1 MGRFLLFWG
10 GAARCAHNLPA
21 LAGKLHTCGLR
32 SVFLTHTPQGG
43 FSCRFAAIHLLSSEK
58 TIKIIC
64 RLRAANAAGRA
75 GLFAAVRQM
84 RHDKSL
90 WKAPRALGHGAFLI
104 F

>member
-10 GAARCAHNLPA
+10 MQPAAR
-21 LAGKLHTCGLR
+21 
-32 SVFLTHTPQGG
+32 
-43 FSCRFAAIHLLSSEK
+43 
-58 TIKIIC
+58 IIC

-90 WKAPRALGHGAFLI
+90 WKAPRVERSAALSYFLMSRTI
-104 F
+104 LPQVRQRWAIGR

>member
-1 MGRFLLFWG
+1 L
-10 GAARCAHNLPA
+10 ARPKGCANRNA
-21 LAGKLHTCGLR
+21 TT
-32 SVFLTHTPQGG
+32 VT
-43 FSCRFAAIHLLSSEK
+43 SEK

-64 RLRAANAAGRA
+64 RLRAANAAGCA

-90 WKAPRALGHGAFLI
+90 WKALRALGRGAFLI

>member
-10 GAARCAHNLPA
+10 MQPAARIICPPWRANST
-21 LAGKLHTCGLR
+21 LAGR
-32 SVFLTHTPQGG
+32 EVFFLTHV
-43 FSCRFAAIHLLSSEK
+43 SSEK

>member
-1 MGRFLLFWG
+1 MQDLASIWVLGACFLPVG
-10 GAARCAHNLPA
+10 QKMRHEVPEP
-21 LAGKLHTCGLR
+21 
-32 SVFLTHTPQGG
+32 V
-43 FSCRFAAIHLLSSEK
+43 
-58 TIKIIC
+58 C

>member
-10 GAARCAHNLPA
+10 LQPAARIICPPWRANYA
-21 LAGKLHTCGLR
+21 RSKLR

-90 WKAPRALGHGAFLI
+90 WKAPRALGRGAFLI

>member
-1 MGRFLLFWG
+1 MQDLASIWVLGACFLPVGQKMRHEVPEPVCL
-10 GAARCAHNLPA
+10 
-21 LAGKLHTCGLR
+21 
-32 SVFLTHTPQGG
+32 
-43 FSCRFAAIHLLSSEK
+43 
-58 TIKIIC
+58 
-64 RLRAANAAGRA
+64 LRAANAAGRA